1 MAQHQ
6 GVLMAKN
13 SDKHLAGEH
22 GDFSECALPVDAV
35 HLAAHQWQ
43 EFLESSPDP
52 MWIKD
57 AQGRYVAVNKAYLHA
72 DPGQTQDV
80 IGKTD
85 FEIQSREKAEM
96 YIADDQIAARD
107 GISEDEFSAVDQE
120 GSLRYYNTKKVAL
133 HDADGSLS
141 GVLGQARD
149 ITSQRRVELALA
161 LESRRSRLFQG
172 ILEAAAAAATVGAFL
187 GDVLTLAHELFDYD
201 RGGVYLL
208 DPDRKTARLVSVQGD
223 SEAVLGQATSVPAD
237 EEPFLR
243 VYRDAEPFFSSTWYN
258 LGSSGHPDDAPLTLA
273 VVPLV
278 NLGHVVGSLNMAW
291 RTPPRLEESW
301 QESLG
306 GIAHEITIGMDRI
319 ETMAALREN
328 TSNLQ
333 AFFNSVQGFFF
344 VVARDGKILAVGE
357 QGARRLGRTPTELL
371 GTDINDLHPQ
381 EERELS
387 RMILG
392 DMINGTR
399 TSSTQTLV
407 AADGAQIPVST
418 LVTRGSWNGALTLFT
433 TSQDVTS
440 SRRAAEALAADRTR
454 ADALYGIIEAAGKA
468 ESMEEF
474 LPEALT
480 IALEATPFEG
490 GGIYIVDGDHAMLA
504 CATGFG
510 SELIEQAHSVPVD
523 EQPYRTVLR
532 EGKPAAFT
540 EFDLMPPTPFQ
551 QHGICSM
558 MSIPLAAGDAVVGA
572 LNLASA
578 RSQTTEPRTGL
589 LMSIGRTI
597 GEAIVRLRA
606 DKSLRASQENF
617 DALFE
622 AIPRLVF
629 ILQED
634 GTIARVNRA
643 MAERLGRKTDE
654 LCETAVLDLC
664 PPDGRTEVARI
675 LADIVAART
684 GICALSFLS
693 REGELVQIATQVVRT
708 SWGGKPAIFGVGREL
723 NSGGLDEA
731 NPAPTVLNDELTGL
745 YSASGFSAIAS
756 QQLKM
761 AHRGHIN
768 AALVVAEITSGA
780 DAEPP
785 EPHMLADFADILR
798 QTFRDSDIIGRIGTA
813 RFSVLAIQTDNTRLD
828 LLAQRLKE
836 SVATL
841 NAQRP
846 SGKPGLVARIAVTP
860 VDALRPALLEDLLSQ
875 AGAELGGSN

>member
-1 MAQHQ
+1 MDEQ
-6 GVLMAKN
+6 
-13 SDKHLAGEH
+13 SDKHAAERH
-22 GDFSECALPVDAV
+22 GDFSECATPVDAV

-72 DPGQTQDV
+72 DPGRTQDV

-96 YIADDQIAARD
+96 YIADDQVAARD
-107 GISEDEFSAVDQE
+107 DISEHEFSAVDQQ
-120 GSLRYYNTKKVAL
+120 GNLRYYNTKKVAL

-161 LESRRSRLFQG
+161 LENRRSRLFQG

-201 RGGVYLL
+201 RGGVYVL

-223 SEAVLGQATSVPAD
+223 AEAVLGQATSVPAD

-243 VYRDAEPFFSSTWYN
+243 VYRDAEPFFSNAWHS
-258 LGSSGHPDDAPLTLA
+258 LGSSGHPYDAPLTLA
-273 VVPLV
+273 VVPLI
-278 NLGHVVGSLNMAW
+278 NLGRVVGSLNMAW
-291 RTPPRLEESW
+291 RTPPRLEEDW

-306 GIAHEITIGMDRI
+306 GIAREITIGMDHI
-319 ETMAALREN
+319 EMIAALQEN

-371 GTDINDLHPQ
+371 GTDINDLHPP

-387 RMILG
+387 RLILG

-399 TSSTQTLV
+399 TSSTQTLM
-407 AADGAQIPVST
+407 AADGAQIPVNT
-418 LVTRGSWNGALTLFT
+418 LVTRGSWNGSLALFT
-433 TSQDVTS
+433 TSQDVTG
-440 SRRAAEALAADRTR
+440 SRRAAEALAADRRR

-490 GGIYIVDGDHAMLA
+490 GGIYLVNGDHAMLA

-510 SELIEQAHSVPVD
+510 SEFIEQIRSVPVD

-540 EFDLMPPTPFQ
+540 EFDLMPSTPSQ
-551 QHGICSM
+551 QHGIASM
-558 MSIPLAAGDAVVGA
+558 MSIPLAGGDTVVGV

-597 GEAIVRLRA
+597 GEAIVRIRA
-606 DKSLRASQENF
+606 DASLRASQEDF
-617 DALFE
+617 DALFD
-622 AIPRLVF
+622 AMPRLMV
-629 ILQED
+629 ILKED
-634 GTIARVNRA
+634 GTISRVNKA
-643 MAERLGRKTDE
+643 MAQRLGHKTDE
-654 LCETAVLDLC
+654 LHGTTVLDLC
-664 PPDGRTEVARI
+664 PPDRRAEAAHI
-675 LADIVAART
+675 LADMVGGRT
-684 GICALSFLS
+684 GVCVLSLLS
-693 REGELVQIATQVVRT
+693 REGELVRIATQVVRT
-708 SWGGKPAIFGVGREL
+708 SWGGQPVIFGVGWEL

-731 NPAPTVLNDELTGL
+731 GSAPTVLNDELTGL

-768 AALVVAEITSGA
+768 AALIVAEVTSGA
-780 DAEPP
+780 DAGPP

-798 QTFRDSDIIGRIGTA
+798 QTFRDSDTIGRIGTA

-836 SVATL
+836 AVATL
-841 NAQRP
+841 NAQRTG
-846 SGKPGLVARIAVTP
+846 GKPGLTARVAVTP
-860 VDALRPALLEDLLSQ
+860 VDAMRPALLEDLLSQ
-875 AGAELGGSN
+875 AGTELGA

>member
-1 MAQHQ
+1 VDEQ
-6 GVLMAKN
+6 
-13 SDKHLAGEH
+13 SDKHLADEH
-22 GDFSECALPVDAV
+22 GDFSECAAPVDAV
-35 HLAAHQWQ
+35 LLAAHQWQ

-57 AQGRYVAVNKAYLHA
+57 TQGRYVAANKAYLHA
-72 DPGQTQDV
+72 DPGRTQDV

-107 GISEDEFSAVDQE
+107 GISEHEFSSVDQE
-120 GSLRYYNTKKVAL
+120 GNLRYYNTKKVAVR
-133 HDADGSLS
+133 DADGSLS

-161 LESRRSRLFQG
+161 LENRRSRLFQG
-172 ILEAAAAAATVGAFL
+172 ILEAAATAATVGAFL
-187 GDVLTLAHELFDYD
+187 GEVLTLAHELFDYE
-201 RGGVYLL
+201 RGGVYVL

-223 SEAVLGQATSVPAD
+223 AHAVAGQATSVPAD

-243 VYRDAEPFFSSTWYN
+243 VYRDAEPFFSNAWHS
-258 LGSSGHPDDAPLTLA
+258 LSSSGHADDAPLTLA
-273 VVPLV
+273 VVPLI
-278 NLGHVVGSLNMAW
+278 NLGRVVGSLNMAW
-291 RTPPRLEESW
+291 RTPPSLEENW

-306 GIAHEITIGMDRI
+306 GIAREITIGMDHI
-319 ETMAALREN
+319 ETMAALQEN

-357 QGARRLGRTPTELL
+357 QGARRLGRTSTELL

-399 TSSTQTLV
+399 TSSTQTLM
-407 AADGAQIPVST
+407 AADGAQIPVNT
-418 LVTRGSWNGALTLFT
+418 LVTRGSWNGALALFT
-433 TSQDVTS
+433 TSQDVTG
-440 SRRAAEALAADRTR
+440 SRRAAEALAADRRR

-490 GGIYIVDGDHAMLA
+490 GGIYLVDGDHAILA

-510 SELIEQAHSVPVD
+510 SEFIEQISSVPVD
-523 EQPYRTVLR
+523 EQPYRTVLH

-540 EFDLMPPTPFQ
+540 EFDLMPSTPSQ
-551 QHGICSM
+551 QHGIGSM
-558 MSIPLAAGDAVVGA
+558 MSIPLAAGDTVVGA

-597 GEAIVRLRA
+597 GDAIVRIRA
-606 DKSLRASQENF
+606 DASLRASREDF

-622 AIPRLVF
+622 AMPRLMV
-629 ILQED
+629 ILKED
-634 GTIARVNRA
+634 GTIARVNKA
-643 MAERLGRKTDE
+643 MAQRLGQKPDE
-654 LCETAVLDLC
+654 LCGTALLDLC
-664 PPDGRTEVARI
+664 PPDHRTEAAHI
-675 LADIVAART
+675 LADMVAGRT
-684 GICALSFLS
+684 GAHVLPYLSHD
-693 REGELVQIATQVVRT
+693 GELVRIETQVVRT
-708 SWGGKPAIFGVGREL
+708 SWGRQPAILGVGREL
-723 NSGGLDEA
+723 NSGGLAEA
-731 NPAPTVLNDELTGL
+731 GSAPTVLNDELTGL

-756 QQLKM
+756 QQLKI

-768 AALVVAEITSGA
+768 AALVVAEVSSGA
-780 DAEPP
+780 DAGPP

-798 QTFRDSDIIGRIGTA
+798 QTFRDSDTIGRIGTA

-836 SVATL
+836 AVSTL
-841 NAQRP
+841 NAERT
-846 SGKPGLVARIAVTP
+846 SGKPGLTARVAVTP
-860 VDALRPALLEDLLSQ
+860 ADAMRPVLLEDLLSQ
-875 AGAELGGSN
+875 AGTELEA

>member
-1 MAQHQ
+1 
-6 GVLMAKN
+6 MAKN
-13 SDKHLAGEH
+13 SNRHLAGEH
-22 GDFSECALPVDAV
+22 GDFSECAAPVDAV
-35 HLAAHQWQ
+35 YVAAHQWQ

-72 DPGQTQDV
+72 DPRRTQDV

-85 FEIQSREKAEM
+85 FEIQSREKAEI

-107 GISEDEFSAVDQE
+107 GISEHEFSAVDQA
-120 GSLRYYNTKKVAL
+120 GNLRYYNTKKVAL
-133 HDADGSLS
+133 HDVDGLLT

-161 LESRRSRLFQG
+161 LENRRSRLFQG

-187 GDVLTLAHELFDYD
+187 ADVLTLAHELFDYD

-208 DPDRKTARLVSVQGD
+208 DPDRRTAHLVSVQGD
-223 SEAVLGQATSVPAD
+223 SEAVQGQAASVPAD
-237 EEPFLR
+237 QEPFLR
-243 VYRDAEPFFSSTWYN
+243 VYRDAEPFFSAAWHN
-258 LGSSGHPDDAPLTLA
+258 LGSSGRPDDPPWTLA

-278 NLGHVVGSLNMAW
+278 NLGRVVGSLDMAW
-291 RTPPRLEESW
+291 RTPPQLEESW
-301 QESLG
+301 RESLG
-306 GIAHEITIGMDRI
+306 DIAREITIGMDRI
-319 ETMAALREN
+319 ETMAALQEN

-344 VVARDGKILAVGE
+344 VVGRDGKILAVGE
-357 QGARRLGRTPTELL
+357 QGAHRLGRTPTELL

-407 AADGAQIPVST
+407 AADGAQIPVNT
-418 LVTRGSWNGALTLFT
+418 LVTRGSWNGALALFT
-433 TSQDVTS
+433 TSQDVTG

-510 SELIEQAHSVPVD
+510 SELIEQVRSVPVD
-523 EQPYRTVLR
+523 EQPYRTALR
-532 EGKPAAFT
+532 EGKTAAFT
-540 EFDLMPPTPFQ
+540 EFDPMPPGGFRQ
-551 QHGICSM
+551 YGIGSM
-558 MSIPLAAGDAVVGA
+558 MSIPIVAGDTVVGA

-578 RSQTTEPRTGL
+578 HSQNAELRMDL

-597 GEAIVRLRA
+597 GEAVVRLRA
-606 DKSLRASQENF
+606 DASLRASREDF

-634 GTIARVNRA
+634 GTIARVNKA
-643 MAERLGRKTDE
+643 AADRLGRRTDE
-654 LCETAVLDLC
+654 LCGTAVLDFC
-664 PPDGRTEVARI
+664 PSNRRAEVACI
-675 LADIVAART
+675 LADMVAGRT
-684 GICALSFLS
+684 TICALPFLS

-723 NSGGLDEA
+723 NSGGLDGESSA
-731 NPAPTVLNDELTGL
+731 QTVLNDELTGL

-768 AALVVAEITSGA
+768 AALVVAEIVSGA
-780 DAEPP
+780 DAGPP

-798 QTFRDSDIIGRIGTA
+798 QTFRDSDTIGRISTA

-836 SVATL
+836 SITTL

-846 SGKPGLVARIAVTP
+846 SGKPGLVARVAVTP
-860 VDALRPALLEDLLSQ
+860 VDAMRPALLEDLLSQ
-875 AGAELGGSN
+875 AGAELGGPD